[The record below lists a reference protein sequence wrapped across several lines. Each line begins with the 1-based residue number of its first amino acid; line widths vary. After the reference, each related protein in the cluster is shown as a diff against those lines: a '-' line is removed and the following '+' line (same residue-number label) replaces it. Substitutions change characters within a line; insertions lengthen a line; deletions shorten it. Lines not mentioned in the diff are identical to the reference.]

1 MDGDRILIV
10 TNQRLSAINGCFGAF
25 DVRVSFRYPPLHSTS
40 YTIVARSDKIAA
52 DKGLRRFIAD
62 AAARNKQNR
71 K

>member
-1 MDGDRILIV
+1 VDGDRILIV
-10 TNQRLSAINGCFGAF
+10 TNQRLSVVDGRFGAF
-25 DVRVSFRYPPLHSTS
+25 NVRVSFRYPPLYSSS

-62 AAARNKQNR
+62 AAARNEQNR